1 MQWDANIRLH
11 HMILGVVPR
20 NWFFLRS
27 RCRRKALWVEHPRTD
42 PTRQMAKVIFAT
54 TCLSSTPLFSRRKPV
69 WLSWLKWVCGRHS
82 SVRYV
87 ILQLCN
93 ECHLGR
99 CTYQAGWKWHFCL
112 QDVLWILSHLNGATS
127 LGQTSLVQNWKRRKE
142 RSLRRFLGHLTG
154 CRALCSK
161 HFTHG
166 TTELWVPTG
175 SLPSLGPTAGYFAAP
190 GVHKIIH
197 QVKLGYF

>member
-27 RCRRKALWVEHPRTD
+27 RCRRRALWVEHPRTD

-54 TCLSSTPLFSRRKPV
+54 TCLSSTPLFSQRKPV
-69 WLSWLKWVCGRHS
+69 WLSWLKWVCSRHS
-82 SVRYV
+82 SVRCV
-87 ILQLCN
+87 MLRLCN

-99 CTYQAGWKWHFCL
+99 CTYQAGWKRHFCL

-127 LGQTSLVQNWKRRKE
+127 LGTDPFGAKLEEEKGEKFVEVSRTLAGWP
-142 RSLRRFLGHLTG
+142 
-154 CRALCSK
+154 ALCSK
-161 HFTHG
+161 QFTHG
-166 TTELWVPTG
+166 TAELWVPTA

-197 QVKLGYF
+197 QVSLGYF